1 MKLTAI
7 FNFSTIGK
15 YVTFKPDFSVTDV
28 TELLSVP
35 MAQHIGTALTTS
47 SPYHSH
53 PIADVKADNDD
64 ETLIFTIETD
74 YFNWSKNYDP
84 KVDFETLFDCFGG
97 EVHLEEFAV
106 DSTAADDVADMLT
119 DFGYN
124 YLEQFVAKCFEEK
137 EIFVSFTNVSKEINR
152 ADWYT
157 KPDGL
162 IYTFEVSIDAQ

>member
-1 MKLTAI
+1 MKLTAV
-7 FNFSTIGK
+7 FNFSTIGE
-15 YVTFKPDFSVTDV
+15 YATFKPDFSVTDV

-35 MAQHIGTALTTS
+35 MAQHIGTALSKS

-53 PIADVKADNDD
+53 PIADVKSDNDN

-84 KVDFETLFDCFGG
+84 KIDFETLFDCFGG

-106 DSTAADDVADMLT
+106 DSTAADDVADMLI
-119 DFGYN
+119 DFGYH
-124 YLEQFVAKCFEEK
+124 YLEQFVAKCFEEAD
-137 EIFVSFTNVSKEINR
+137 IMIDFTHIGTEINR
-152 ADWYT
+152 ADWFT

-162 IYTFEVSIDAQ
+162 IYTFDVDITA